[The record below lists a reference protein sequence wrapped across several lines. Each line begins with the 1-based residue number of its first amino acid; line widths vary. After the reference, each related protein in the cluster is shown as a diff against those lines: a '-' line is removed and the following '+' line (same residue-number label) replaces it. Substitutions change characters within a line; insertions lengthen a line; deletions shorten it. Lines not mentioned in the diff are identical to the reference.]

1 MRRFRPPLRSHFR
14 SREPMQSQPTAARP
28 RFFGWTVVAGAFL
41 LAMSGWGLGFYGP
54 PVFLHTIHATRGWP
68 ISLVASA
75 ITIHYLAGAATVAN
89 LPAIYRRFGIPRT
102 TKAGA
107 VALVAGLIGWSLAQS
122 PWQLFVAAALSGTGW
137 IALGAAAVNAIVSPW
152 FVRTRPAAL
161 AMAYNGASVGGVVFS
176 PLWVFAIGALGF
188 PAAVAVI
195 GGIVVALLW
204 VLSNRVFSA
213 TPESLGQSPDGDA
226 PGTPTVSLTSPLAK
240 PLPGSLIWR
249 DAAFLTLTLGTSLA
263 LFAQVGLIAHLFS
276 LMVPALGAQ
285 WAGIAMATAT
295 VAAVTGRSLV
305 GWLMPVGADRRLVAS
320 ISYAIQIAGCLALVA
335 GGGTSPTFIWIGVLL
350 FGIGIG
356 NLVSLPPLI
365 AQVEF
370 VKEDVPRAV
379 ALMVAAGQAFYAF
392 APAAY
397 GLAREWTPAGWQA
410 TPGDAPLVFGMTAVL
425 FGLAIVAY
433 LAGRR
438 R

>member
-1 MRRFRPPLRSHFR
+1 MPPTPS
-14 SREPMQSQPTAARP
+14 PRP

-68 ISLVASA
+68 IGLISTAV
-75 ITIHYLAGAATVAN
+75 TIHYLVGAATVAN
-89 LPAIYRRFGIPRT
+89 LPAIYGRFGVPLA
-102 TKAGA
+102 TKAGSL
-107 VALVAGLIGWSLAQS
+107 ALVAGLLGWALATS
-122 PWQLFVAAALSGTGW
+122 PWQLFLAAALSGTGW
-137 IALGAAAVNAIVSPW
+137 ITLGAAAVNAIVSPW

-176 PLWVFAIGALGF
+176 PLWVFAIGWLGF
-188 PAAVAVI
+188 AAAVAVVGAI
-195 GGIVVALLW
+195 IVAMLW
-204 VLSNRVFSA
+204 VLSDRVFSA

-226 PGTPTVSLTSPLAK
+226 PGAPSTSLTSPLAR
-240 PLPGSLIWR
+240 PLPGALIWR
-249 DAAFLTLTLGTSLA
+249 DTAFLTLTVGTSLA

-276 LMVPALGAQ
+276 LLVPALGAQ

-305 GWLMPVGADRRLVAS
+305 GWLMPAGADRRFVAS
-320 ISYAIQIAGCLALVA
+320 ISYAIQIAGCLALIA
-335 GGGTSPTFIWIGVLL
+335 AGGTSPVFIWIGVLL
-350 FGIGIG
+350 FGLGIG

-370 VKEDVPRAV
+370 VREDVPRAV

-392 APAAY
+392 SPAAY
-397 GLAREWTPAGWQA
+397 GLVREATPAGWQGA
-410 TPGDAPLVFGMTAVL
+410 PGDAPLVFGVTAA
-425 FGLAIVAY
+425 FFALAIITY
-433 LAGRR
+433 LSGRR